1 METLSEKLVRLSKE
15 SENELREIG
24 LGDKLKRGVTYTI
37 NYRAKQRL
45 GQCCNKK
52 NINISRWLLEIGS
65 DKDIKNT
72 IIHEILHTFD
82 DAVGHKARWKYY
94 ARYVNN
100 RTDYHITTTTDIDN
114 IYKRVNEKRPLEK
127 YEITCLGCGAV
138 YYKSRLQRTTL
149 NGYKCGH
156 RRHTT
161 CGCNRFKIIDTREN
175 KILVNGVEK

>member
-37 NYRAKQRL
+37 NY
-45 GQCCNKK
+45 
-52 NINISRWLLEIGS
+52 
-65 DKDIKNT
+65 KDIKNT